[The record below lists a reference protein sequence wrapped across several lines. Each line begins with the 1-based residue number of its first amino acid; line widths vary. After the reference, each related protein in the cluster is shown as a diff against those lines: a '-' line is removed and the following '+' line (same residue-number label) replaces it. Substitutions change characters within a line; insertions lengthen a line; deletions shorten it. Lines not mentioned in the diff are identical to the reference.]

1 MSSRRHGSPP
11 QGSRSAQAPGM
22 MRHVYLERVDTKPV
36 AQPSE
41 LERLAIDNQRLATTH
56 VALRQELVATTQDI
70 QKLKA
75 HIGTIQAESDAQI
88 RLLLDKISKMEV
100 DIQAGDT
107 VKKEVQ
113 KAHAEARA
121 LVVTRQDLIAQ
132 IEKSS
137 QELKKVRA
145 EVEALPELKVEL
157 DGLKQ
162 EHQKLRLIFEHEK
175 KLNMEKAAQLES
187 TDKDLLGMAREI
199 ERLRADMFNTEKRA
213 NAPNMYGGPH
223 MNQEWYPPPPMHD
236 IGGNYVDGYGNYH
249 HASYDG
255 GDPRL
260 AGGLGGRPQWGPP
273 PPAPPPHMP
282 PYGVGHPGPQ
292 WRGPL
297 PYNSRA

>member
-1 MSSRRHGSPP
+1 MSSRRYGSPP
-11 QGSRSAQAPGM
+11 HGSRSAQAPGM
-22 MRHVYLERVDTKPV
+22 MRHGLYLERVDTKPV

-41 LERLAIDNQRLATTH
+41 LERLASDNQRLATTH

-88 RLLLDKISKMEV
+88 RSLLDKIAKMEV

-107 VKKEVQ
+107 VKKEAQ

-137 QELKKVRA
+137 QELKKIRA
-145 EVEALPELKVEL
+145 EVEGLPKLKVEL

-162 EHQKLRLIFEHEK
+162 EHQKLRLIFEHEE

-199 ERLRADMFNTEKRA
+199 ERIRADVFNTEKRA
-213 NAPNMYGGPH
+213 NAPNMPH
-223 MNQEWYPPPPMHD
+223 MDREWYPPPPT
-236 IGGNYVDGYGNYH
+236 GGGYADGYGNYH
-249 HASYDG
+249 HALYGG

-260 AGGLGGRPQWGPP
+260 AGGPGGRPQWGPP
-273 PPAPPPHMP
+273 PPPPPHMA

-292 WRGPL
+292 WRGPA
-297 PYNSRA
+297 PYNSRT